1 MKLMVYKGFEYETLK
16 QMPGHPLVN
25 GDISEKKN
33 VLAYTSKTRHRLQ
46 AKLLDFLPSREIISR
61 RTIDDRHPL

>member
-1 MKLMVYKGFEYETLK
+1 MVQVTGTIISCLQNILYEGEDFMKLMVYKGFEYETLK

-33 VLAYTSKTRHRLQ
+33 VVSCKM
-46 AKLLDFLPSREIISR
+46 KLNS
-61 RTIDDRHPL
+61 